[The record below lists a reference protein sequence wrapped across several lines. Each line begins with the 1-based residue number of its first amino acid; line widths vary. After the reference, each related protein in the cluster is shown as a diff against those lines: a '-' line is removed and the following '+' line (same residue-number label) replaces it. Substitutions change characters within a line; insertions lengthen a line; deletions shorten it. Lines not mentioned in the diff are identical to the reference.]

1 MTHELSITAIGADRP
16 GVVAA
21 VTAALAGLDANLEDT
36 SMTILGGRFA
46 MVLIVA
52 VPDDVDVPTVEEAL
66 SAPARDLALDV
77 SVHVS
82 SGSSSIGGGERWHV
96 SVYGADRPGI
106 VHRFAELLAEHDVN
120 ITDLATRVIGDA
132 AHPVYAMLL
141 DVTVPEGVDG
151 LDLERRLHEVA
162 ADLGVECSA
171 QPGDADIL

>member
-16 GVVAA
+16 GVVAG
-21 VTAALAGLDANLEDT
+21 VTAALAEVDANLEDT
-36 SMTILGGRFA
+36 SMTILAGRFA

-52 VPDDVDVPTVEEAL
+52 VPDEVDVASVEQALAVPARELGLDVRVHATTGSPTV
-66 SAPARDLALDV
+66 PD
-77 SVHVS
+77 
-82 SGSSSIGGGERWHV
+82 GERRHV

-106 VHRFAELLAEHDVN
+106 VHRFAQLLAEHGVN

-141 DVTVPEGVDG
+141 DVVVPTSVDG
-151 LDLERRLHEVA
+151 DELDRRLREVA
-162 ADLGVECSA
+162 ADLGVECSI